1 MTKQSE
7 HFEGDNEPLYN
18 IGAVSRMTDVAE
30 TTLRVWERR
39 YDFPNSSRTDGG
51 HRLYSQNEVK
61 RLQWVKGRMDKG
73 MQVSQAIKA
82 LHRMEE
88 DGRFADVQA
97 NMHSTAPQNAY
108 IFAAFFDRLLKALL
122 KHDIALADR
131 VIAEALTVQTLEH
144 LILHI
149 ISPLMNEMGSRWER
163 GELDIATEHLATNFL
178 RQYLL
183 QWMRTGPPPYNVN
196 PVVLTCAPSELHEG
210 SLLML
215 GVLLRRLRWP
225 VSYLGQTIALHD
237 FRKFVEDVQPPIIVF
252 VAMTEESV
260 PALAEWPHW
269 LPEVYETNQPLVCFG
284 GRIFT
289 EEPEYVNQ
297 VPGIF
302 LGKSLAEGIS
312 ALNRLLIDIYPNAR

>member
-1 MTKQSE
+1 MNEQSE
-7 HFEGDNEPLYN
+7 HFDSDNEPIYN
-18 IGAVSRMTDVAE
+18 IGAVSRTTDIAE

-82 LHRMEE
+82 LHRIEE
-88 DGRFADVQA
+88 DGRFADVQP
-97 NMHSTAPQNAY
+97 NMYSTAPQNADV
-108 IFAAFFDRLLKALL
+108 FAAFFDRLLKALL
-122 KHDIALADR
+122 ENDIALADR

-149 ISPLMNEMGSRWER
+149 ISPLMNEMGSLWER

-178 RQYLL
+178 RQYLR

-225 VSYLGQTIALHD
+225 VSYLGQSIALND
-237 FRKFVEDVQPPIIVF
+237 FTTFVENAQPPIIVF
-252 VAMTEESV
+252 VAMTEESAE
-260 PALAEWPHW
+260 ALIEWPHW
-269 LPEVYETNQPLVCFG
+269 LPEAYKTNQPLVCFG

-289 EEPEYVNQ
+289 EDPDYVKH
-297 VPGIF
+297 VPGMF
-302 LGKSLAEGIS
+302 LGKSLEEGIS
-312 ALNRLLIDIYPNAR
+312 ALNQLLIDIYPSAR